1 MSPSLTNGVG
11 PPFSH
16 SAERILLRIKD
27 LCRTAV
33 LENLHSSYFYHC
45 AFWSQ
50 TGEGSVHGIREYLK
64 LKNVYVEYD
73 SGRVSIPTVRKNL
86 A

>member
-1 MSPSLTNGVG
+1 M
-11 PPFSH
+11 
-16 SAERILLRIKD
+16 
-27 LCRTAV
+27 